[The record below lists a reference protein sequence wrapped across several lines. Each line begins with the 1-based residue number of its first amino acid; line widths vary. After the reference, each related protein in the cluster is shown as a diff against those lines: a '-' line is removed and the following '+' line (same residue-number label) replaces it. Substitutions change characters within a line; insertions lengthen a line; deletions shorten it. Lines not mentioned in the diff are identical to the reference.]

1 MKRGAQPTTAVE
13 SRTREAED
21 ESIPTAPASLKR
33 SRGRPRL
40 NKGAGP
46 SPHALVRVV
55 YFWVVQHTSGHYF
68 LQVEFKIHFSK

>member
-13 SRTREAED
+13 SGTREAED
-21 ESIPTAPASLKR
+21 ESIPTAPALPKR

-55 YFWVVQHTSGHYF
+55 YCFWVVQHTSGHYF
-68 LQVEFKIHFSK
+68 LPV